1 MSQLSL
7 IFMIYSLLFFCPIF
21 INAEENYSSDNN
33 PEQQRLNDNEF
44 QIIVYTYYVVGSL
57 NAIGCSFVFCKTFI
71 KWMFCKKNKNR
82 LTMSYRLPFY
92 TAISDFGI
100 FISGAINIAHTAIY
114 ARVWEQPMCTIVG
127 ALSWFFVSLNLSL
140 YGVISIMTYIRVCR
154 DIFFDTGKYDYKLWT
169 IVFLI
174 ITILQIIAGPFYGP
188 EKYWCIGK
196 SKNIVFSVTNFTLY
210 FILLFTTLTCYML
223 IYKTIEA
230 TFAEGGEI
238 NNYDDENNDNRDN
251 RNDNRD
257 IEYTTISDTKC
268 MMEKK
273 ASVKIASYI
282 LVFFI
287 QWTPV
292 QVSNIGSWCN
302 IDKTWIYVVA
312 VIGVNLGGIGNA
324 IQYMINERK
333 TFHPTQYKSTTSLH
347 IKTKLDEESYPSPAS
362 IELNDLPIN
371 IIIENNNEINVENV
385 ENEIV

>member
-1 MSQLSL
+1 MARILEL
-7 IFMIYSLLFFCPIF
+7 YLLVFAILLVNF
-21 INAEENYSSDNN
+21 ISDSPVESVTKRRALNSRSEVLRSDNN

-196 SKNIVFSVTNFTLY
+196 SKNIVFS
-210 FILLFTTLTCYML
+210 
-223 IYKTIEA
+223 
-230 TFAEGGEI
+230 
-238 NNYDDENNDNRDN
+238 
-251 RNDNRD
+251 
-257 IEYTTISDTKC
+257 
-268 MMEKK
+268 
-273 ASVKIASYI
+273 
-282 LVFFI
+282 
-287 QWTPV
+287 WTPV